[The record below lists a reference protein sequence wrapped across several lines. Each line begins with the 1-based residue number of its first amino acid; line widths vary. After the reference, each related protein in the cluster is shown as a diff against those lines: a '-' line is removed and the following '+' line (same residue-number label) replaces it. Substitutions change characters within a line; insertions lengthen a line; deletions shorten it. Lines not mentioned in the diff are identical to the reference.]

1 MRYLIFSL
9 KSAPDWLLIEPNK
22 CSAVARAVS
31 ERKRGSAF
39 ACPFTPLAEGFF
51 EFSRRSGSA
60 AFKDSSCATRGFLR
74 DCRILL
80 RVARGLRRTLRTS
93 FFADVLCI
101 VFKCDT

>member
-1 MRYLIFSL
+1 MRSLIFSL

-22 CSAVARAVS
+22 CSALASAVS

-39 ACPFTPLAEGFF
+39 AWPFTPLAEGFF
-51 EFSRRSGSA
+51 SFSRGSGSE
-60 AFKDSSCATRGFLR
+60 AFKDGRCATRGFLS
-74 DCRILL
+74 DNRILL
-80 RVARGLRRTLRTS
+80 LVARGVRLTLRIN